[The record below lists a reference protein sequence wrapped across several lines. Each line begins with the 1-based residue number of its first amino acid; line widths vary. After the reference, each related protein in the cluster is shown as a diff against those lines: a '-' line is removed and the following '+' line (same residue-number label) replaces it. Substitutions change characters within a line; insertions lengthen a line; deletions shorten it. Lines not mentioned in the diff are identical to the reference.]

1 MKSISTC
8 ITALLISIFSGVTY
22 ANSCYWSDNKGTEHK
37 TFVDVLPATVN
48 LARVPIGGV
57 MASVKIGTRD
67 TARHFTCPV
76 AKVPEMRWVYTAS
89 GLTLSDGFSDV
100 FQTGAP
106 GIGIRLRMDGGWTDN
121 MIIPFDYKRE
131 NHESYALNV
140 DTLKMELIRTA
151 FYVEGKTVNL
161 NFDVDLNINGNW
173 HPATMQFSGAMNL
186 VNRQYFAGCS
196 GADLIN
202 VNLGTLSLAN
212 IDSGSTKSFQLN
224 VLCTGLPPGTNL
236 PVKVYFEG
244 NSDGPGRL
252 NISPGG
258 AEGVEIALSSA
269 QGKKLPFNKSD
280 ALNLTWTNSDPTGER
295 YDLEVDAR
303 YTRKPGE
310 VAKPGKADAVLNYIL
325 EYN

>member
-1 MKSISTC
+1 MKSIPTC

-22 ANSCYWSDNKGTEHK
+22 ANSCYWIDNNKFEHRD
-37 TFVDVLPATVN
+37 FIESLPSTID

-57 MASVKIGTRD
+57 MASAKIGKPLYGKR
-67 TARHFTCPV
+67 FYCPHN
-76 AKVPEMRWVYTAS
+76 KVPEVLLVYTAS

-100 FQTGAP
+100 FQSGAP
-106 GIGIRLRMDGGWTDN
+106 GIGIRLKIDSGWPEGQ
-121 MIIPFDYKRE
+121 IIPFEYKLRNGE
-131 NHESYALNV
+131 AIGLEV
-140 DTLKMELIRTA
+140 DSIKMDFIRTA
-151 FYVEGKTVNL
+151 LYVEGKTVNL
-161 NFDVDLNINGNW
+161 NFDVDLNTNGNW
-173 HPATMQFSGAMNL
+173 HTATMKFGGAINL

-202 VNLGTLSLAN
+202 VNLGTLSLAS
-212 IDSGSTKSFQLN
+212 IDSGPTKNFHLN
-224 VLCTGLPPGTNL
+224 VLCTGLPAGTNL

-252 NISPGG
+252 NIAPGG

-280 ALNLTWTNSDPTGER
+280 ALNLTWINSDPAGER

-303 YTRKPGE
+303 YARKPGE